1 MRIAIAQLD
10 YTVAAF
16 DRNLDRISRAVDEAR
31 SAGADLVV
39 LSELATVGYPPGDLL
54 DRPDLVAR
62 NLEQLERVA
71 TLSDDRTGILVGYVE
86 PNPNEDGKRL
96 YNAAALCDGGRV
108 VASTRKC
115 LLPTY
120 DVFDEARHFEP
131 GGPVAPLDFRG
142 VPLGVSICEDV
153 WADPDDDGVSLYH
166 RDPVTELVDAGARL
180 LVNLSAS
187 PFELGKAAQRRE
199 LVRRYAAESGR
210 FFCYANQVGGNTELV
225 FDGHSLVVDGSGHVV
240 ARARDFAEDL
250 VVHDIPD
257 EAFGPASGATG
268 PLGTLRE
275 VATEL
280 EAQAMAALELGL
292 RDYVRKSGFQ
302 RVVLGLSGGID
313 SALTAAIAARALG
326 PEHVLGVALPSRYS
340 SDHSLRD
347 AEQLARNLGIGYRVI
362 SIDGV
367 FQAFLDA
374 LAPVLAGREPDVTEE
389 NLQARARG
397 VILMGISNADGRLLL
412 ATGNKSELAVGYCTL
427 YGDMCGGLAP
437 IADVPKTLV
446 YRLSRWLNREREVI
460 PASTLSKPPSAELRP
475 DQTDQDSLPPYEL
488 LDRIVELYVERHR
501 SVADMIA
508 AGLDTTAVEQVVGLI
523 DASEY
528 KRRQAAPGIKI
539 TSKAFGIGRRVPI
552 VKDTTSLHR
561 RT

>member
-10 YTVAAF
+10 YTLTAF
-16 DRNLDRISRAVDEAR
+16 DHNLARITRAVDEAR

-39 LSELATVGYPPGDLL
+39 LSELATIGYPPGDLL
-54 DRPDLVAR
+54 DRPDVVAR

-71 TLSDDRTGILVGYVE
+71 ALSDDRTGILVGYVE

-131 GGPVAPLDFRG
+131 GGPVTPLDFRG

-166 RDPVTELVDAGARL
+166 RDPVTELVEAGARL

-199 LVRRYAAESGR
+199 LVRRYAADSGR
-210 FFCYANQVGGNTELV
+210 FFCYVNQVGGNSELV
-225 FDGHSLVVDGSGHVV
+225 FDGHSLVVDGQGRVV
-240 ARARDFAEDL
+240 ARARDFAED
-250 VVHDIPD
+250 VIVSDVPD
-257 EAFGPASGATG
+257 RALGARSGAAGAPG
-268 PLGTLRE
+268 PVRE
-275 VATEL
+275 VADGL

-292 RDYVRKSGFQ
+292 RDYVRKSGFE

-326 PEHVLGVALPSRYS
+326 PEQVLGVALPSRYS

-347 AEQLARNLGIGYRVI
+347 AQQLAHNLGIDYRVI
-362 SIDGV
+362 SIDGMY
-367 FQAFLDA
+367 QASLDA
-374 LAPVLAGREPDVTEE
+374 LEPVLAGREPDVTEE

-397 VILMGISNADGRLLL
+397 VVLMGISNAHGRLLL

-446 YRLSRWLNREREVI
+446 YRLSRWLNHERELI
-460 PASTLSKPPSAELRP
+460 PESTLTKPPSAELRP
-475 DQTDQDSLPPYEL
+475 DQTDQDSLPPYDVV
-488 LDRIVELYVERHR
+488 DRIVELYVERHR
-501 SVADMIA
+501 SVADIVA
-508 AGLDTTAVEQVVGLI
+508 TGLDPAAVAHVVGLI
-523 DASEY
+523 DTSEY

-539 TSKAFGIGRRVPI
+539 TAKAFGIGRRVPI
-552 VKDTTSLHR
+552 VKDTTALHR
-561 RT
+561 HG